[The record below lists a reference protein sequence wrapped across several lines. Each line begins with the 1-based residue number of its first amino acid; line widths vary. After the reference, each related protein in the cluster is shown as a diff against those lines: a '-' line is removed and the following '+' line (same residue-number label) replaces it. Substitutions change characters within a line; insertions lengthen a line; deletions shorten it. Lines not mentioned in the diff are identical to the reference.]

1 LESVDGHDVVIIGAG
16 PAGSSAALELERLGI
31 DHLLI
36 DRAVFPRP
44 KPCAGLLPPAVEDI
58 LGKLPRGVVEKRIRG
73 YFLHSALGGEHR
85 SRFAR
90 RGYSVDRAVFDGWLV
105 SRLDGRPQVG
115 ELVGMERAGSRLRV
129 NTDGAEF
136 FCRVL
141 IGADG
146 ANSKVR
152 TLSGIPAPRMA
163 TAYQAQVPMA
173 PSEIDRR
180 TKGWFHVFYVIA
192 GGYGW
197 VAPHRDR
204 LLVGTGS
211 VIAGKV
217 GKAAFSR
224 FLQHPGVVALTGGR
238 RAGMLEAQKIPMS
251 GPVTPPGRGNILLA
265 GDAGGF
271 VFPGTGEGIRYAMM
285 SGRAAAR
292 AAADHLKAGGRPATI
307 LKRYVT
313 LLREGGLMSLGDVD
327 LLDVLGSPERAHE
340 YIRRLTFLSRRASS
354 S

>member
-1 LESVDGHDVVIIGAG
+1 LERVDGHDVVVIGAG
-16 PAGSSAALELERLGI
+16 PAGASAALELERLGI
-31 DHLLI
+31 DHVLI

-44 KPCAGLLPPAVEDI
+44 KPCAGVLPPAVEDI
-58 LGKLPRGVVEKRIRG
+58 LGKLPRRVVEKRIRG
-73 YFLHSALGGEHR
+73 YFLHSGLGGKLR
-85 SRFAR
+85 SRFAH

-105 SRLDGRPQVG
+105 SRLARRPQVG
-115 ELVGMERAGSRLRV
+115 ELLGLDRAGSRLHV
-129 NTDGAEF
+129 KTDGSVLS
-136 FCRVL
+136 CRVL
-141 IGADG
+141 IAADG

-163 TAYQAQVPMA
+163 TAYQAEVPMA

-180 TKGWFHVFYVIA
+180 TEGWFHVFYVIA

-211 VIAGKV
+211 VIAGTV
-217 GKAAFSR
+217 GRAAFSR
-224 FLQHPGVVALTGGR
+224 FLGLPGVAALTGGR
-238 RAGMLEAQKIPMS
+238 NAGMLDAHRIPMS

-271 VFPGTGEGIRYAMM
+271 VFPGTGEGIRYAIM
-285 SGRAAAR
+285 SGRAAAM
-292 AAADHLKAGGRPATI
+292 AAADHLSAGGRPTTV
-307 LKRYVT
+307 LKRYEA
-313 LLREGGLMSLGDVD
+313 LLREDGLMSLGDVD
-327 LLDVLGSPERAHE
+327 FLDVLKSPERAHG
-340 YIRRLTFLSRRASS
+340 YLRRLTSLSRTASS

>member
-1 LESVDGHDVVIIGAG
+1 VDGHEVVIIGAG
-16 PAGSSAALELERLGI
+16 PAGASAALELERLGI
-31 DHLLI
+31 DHVLI

-44 KPCAGLLPPAVEDI
+44 KPCAGVLPPAVEDI
-58 LGKLPRGVVEKRIRG
+58 LGKLPRRVIEKRIRG
-73 YFLHSALGGEHR
+73 YFLHSAVGGEHR

-90 RGYSVDRAVFDGWLV
+90 RGYAVDRAVFDDWLV
-105 SRLDGRPQVG
+105 SRLARRHQVG
-115 ELVGMERAGSRLRV
+115 ELLGLERAGSRLQV
-129 NTDGAEF
+129 KTDGADVL
-136 FCRVL
+136 CRVL

-211 VIAGKV
+211 VIPGTV
-217 GKAAFSR
+217 GRAAFSR
-224 FLQHPGVVALTGGR
+224 FLGHPGVKALTGGR
-238 RAGMLEAQKIPMS
+238 RAGMLEAQRIPMS

-285 SGRAAAR
+285 SGRAAAA
-292 AAADHLKAGGRPATI
+292 AAADHLKNGGRPSI
-307 LKRYVT
+307 VLKRYVT
-313 LLREGGLMSLGDVD
+313 LLREDGLMSLGDVD
-327 LLDVLGSPERAHE
+327 FLDVLQSPERAHG
-340 YIRRLTFLSRRASS
+340 YIRRLTSLSRTASS